1 MDRNFGPRLSQDAY
15 LKKMR
20 SAICYKMNVSR
31 ASGAACGSSYGRFCI
46 FIWVENVSTADSD
59 RGRLVLSDRSEK
71 KEMRFNSRKK
81 LWFLRKNVFRVGPIV
96 DPPVYGIYYSAS
108 ATQD

>member
-1 MDRNFGPRLSQDAY
+1 MHVIIVFAVYLCTFAYIVHIRTY

-46 FIWVENVSTADSD
+46 FIENKLKPVLVEIPAETFVTTGKS
-59 RGRLVLSDRSEK
+59 
-71 KEMRFNSRKK
+71 
-81 LWFLRKNVFRVGPIV
+81 LR
-96 DPPVYGIYYSAS
+96 PPPH
-108 ATQD
+108 

>member
-1 MDRNFGPRLSQDAY
+1 MGRKVTVAVCTLNQWALDFDGNRWICWDLFGPRLSQDTY

-59 RGRLVLSDRSEK
+59 RGRLVFSFGSK
-71 KEMRFNSRKK
+71 KKR
-81 LWFLRKNVFRVGPIV
+81 
-96 DPPVYGIYYSAS
+96 
-108 ATQD
+108 